1 MNVSEIMAS
10 VVRKVGPEQPLDQV
24 ARLMKDYDIG
34 CVVVGSN
41 DGLEGLIT
49 DRDIVCRA
57 IASGKPLD
65 GMTAAD
71 VMTDKPVTC
80 RNDDTVKQAAAIMER
95 NQVRRLPV
103 LDYGNHLVG
112 IVSMGDISTHAP
124 HELAGE
130 LAEEVSRPEHHQ
142 LAETA

>member
-10 VVRKVGPEQPLDQV
+10 IVQTVDEDQPLVEV
-24 ARLMKDYDIG
+24 AGLMKEYDIG
-34 CVVVGSN
+34 CIAVGK
-41 DGLEGLIT
+41 DTLEGLIT

-57 IASGKPLD
+57 VASGKPVD
-65 GMTAAD
+65 QTTAGD
-71 VMTDKPVTC
+71 VMTRKPVTC
-80 RNDDTVKQAAAIMER
+80 RDDDTVKQAAAIMER

-103 LDYGNHLVG
+103 LNYHGDLVG
-112 IVSMGDISTHAP
+112 IVSMGDIGTHAP

-130 LAEEVSRPEHHQ
+130 LVEEVSRAEHRN